1 MESLYNEIRIEIFK
15 FVNTPNSLALTD
27 RKWYAISR
35 DPHAR
40 AEWLIYKYGRAH
52 ALFHAVRLGNGFIT
66 EDVVQA
72 LLTRNAIISRYF
84 IQRLLMH
91 FGVDDEKLIGFK
103 IGVNQIDFVRIRAFQ
118 KKVYPPWASNLL
130 MPVFIELLNEGYNVL
145 GHNLAVKG
153 NDMELFILLSTDP
166 LAINNDPQI

>member
-27 RKWYAISR
+27 RKWYNISQ

-52 ALFHAVRLGNGFIT
+52 ALFHAVRLGNYFIT
-66 EDVVQA
+66 EEVVQA
-72 LLTRNAIISRYF
+72 LLARNAIISRFF

-91 FGVDDEKLIGFK
+91 FGYNENLIELR
-103 IGVNQIDFVRIRAFQ
+103 IDRQIDVDRIQA
-118 KKVYPPWASNLL
+118 
-130 MPVFIELLNEGYNVL
+130 
-145 GHNLAVKG
+145 
-153 NDMELFILLSTDP
+153 
-166 LAINNDPQI
+166 